1 MKGTRRPRIA
11 VSIGDPNGIGPE
23 VALRVLAEPAVQ
35 ERCDARLVGDKEVI
49 QHHAERLGLS
59 AVPVEVEHVPAPEGF
74 EVSFGQVDGVAGAMS
89 MEAVARAT
97 DLCLSGACDAMVT
110 APISKEAIDLAGYD
124 SPGHT
129 EFLAQRTGSE
139 DYLMM
144 MVAGGLRVGVV
155 TGHIPLR
162 EVAARIT
169 RQSVGRCLSRM
180 AASLA
185 ADFGLGEIGRPA
197 RIAVLGLNPHAGD
210 GGVLG
215 SEENEIIAPVIREAE
230 LDGVTVEGPFPADGF
245 FAERAWEDYDAVLAM
260 YHDQG
265 LIPFKTLAFDTG
277 VNFTAG
283 LPIVR
288 TSPDHGTAFDIAG
301 GAIARPDSMRN
312 AVEVA
317 LQIARHRTRTLV
329 AL

>member
-23 VALRVLAEPAVQ
+23 VALKVLAEPAVQ
-35 ERCDARLVGDKEVI
+35 ERCDARLVGDQNVI
-49 QHHAERLGLS
+49 QHHAERLGLRE
-59 AVPVEVEHVPAPEGF
+59 APVAVEHVPAPDGF
-74 EVSFGQVDGVAGAMS
+74 KVSFGQVDPGAGAMS

-97 DLCLSGACDAMVT
+97 DLCLSGECDAMVT

-129 EFLAQRTGSE
+129 EFLARRTGSE

-169 RQSVGRCLSRM
+169 RQSVGRCLGRM
-180 AASLA
+180 AASLSE
-185 ADFGLGEIGRPA
+185 DFGLGQSDRPA

-215 SEENEIIAPVIREAE
+215 SEEIEVITPAIQEAARS
-230 LDGVTVEGPFPADGF
+230 GVTVDGPFPADGF

-265 LIPFKTLAFDTG
+265 LIPFKTLAFDSG

-288 TSPDHGTAFDIAG
+288 TSPDHGTAFAIAG
-301 GAIARPDSMRN
+301 RAIARPDSMRN

-317 LQIARHRTRTLV
+317 LQIARHRTLAMV
-329 AL
+329 AS

>member
-1 MKGTRRPRIA
+1 MTGAHRPRLA

-23 VALRVLAEPAVQ
+23 VALKVLAEPVVN
-35 ERCDARLVGDKEVI
+35 ERCDAVLVGDERVI
-49 QHHAERLGLS
+49 QVHAERLGLS
-59 AVPVEVEHVPAPEGF
+59 RAPVPVEHVSAIDGF
-74 EVSFGQVDGVAGAMS
+74 AVDFGRVSREAGAAS
-89 MEAVARAT
+89 MAAVARAA
-97 DLCLSGACDAMVT
+97 DLCMEGTCDAMVT
-110 APISKEAIDLAGYD
+110 APICKEAIDLAGHD

-129 EFLAQRTGSE
+129 EFLAGRTGTS

-155 TGHIPLR
+155 TGHVPLR

-169 RQSVGRCLSRM
+169 VDSVSRCLNRM
-180 AASLA
+180 AASLR
-185 ADFGLGEIGRPA
+185 ADFGVREP

-215 SEENEIIAPVIREAE
+215 SEEAQIIEPAMARVRGEAVAV
-230 LDGVTVEGPFPADGF
+230 DGPFPADGF
-245 FAERAWEDYDAVLAM
+245 FAERSWEDYDAVLAM

-301 GAIARPDSMRN
+301 RG
-312 AVEVA
+312 
-317 LQIARHRTRTLV
+317 L
-329 AL
+329 